1 MFLHITL
8 FAFSPDL
15 IQPCY
20 VIFVIKIINKSLCPL
35 TELIMQLFIRALGG
49 AETQRIAK
57 KKKKKT
63 GNNTR
68 TGSSL
73 YLSFVCFFREQVMSY
88 F

>member
-49 AETQRIAK
+49 AEAQCIAHHQRGRPE
-57 KKKKKT
+57 T
-63 GNNTR
+63 TR
-68 TGSSL
+68 ELVAVCIRGGL
-73 YLSFVCFFREQVMSY
+73 YASTENR
-88 F
+88 